1 VQVQGGAFSSAGDS
15 GSLIVQQETAEP
27 VALLFGGND
36 TDAVGNAMADVLSF
50 FTANGGSATTFLNAA
65 DHQVIGCTLPTKP
78 AAVVATAAVASPG
91 ADATQKAATA
101 RDAHVTEL
109 MGHAEVQAIGVG
121 ASYDNPAEAAVVL
134 FVAKG
139 AARTGL
145 PAQVDGVRTRVIEGA
160 SIARRGALTAD
171 ESAELERGL
180 AAPQQVYAIS
190 DAELMRA
197 RAVHQAHVNEWMK
210 KAGVQGVGITSS
222 MDAPG
227 EAALLIY
234 FIRGTEHAAIPAVI
248 DGLRTRVREG
258 SRFTAG
264 LGAAQP
270 GGACKAPKAAVVKAV
285 AAQN

>member
-1 VQVQGGAFSSAGDS
+1 
-15 GSLIVQQETAEP
+15 
-27 VALLFGGND
+27 
-36 TDAVGNAMADVLSF
+36 
-50 FTANGGSATTFLNAA
+50 
-65 DHQVIGCTLPTKP
+65 
-78 AAVVATAAVASPG
+78 VVATAAVASPG

-101 RDAHVTEL
+101 RDAHITEL

-197 RAVHQAHVNEWMK
+197 RAVHQAHVDEWMK